1 MCTMVSVFV
10 TTPADIDALEA
21 WSDECGV
28 RRRRRGG
35 PEPARAVVVLG
46 TGGMCDCG
54 VSIGAGPRAVDGA
67 RAQRKERE
75 MRQRGWSEAKI
86 RRAMAQRREAE
97 RRHEER
103 DRAIALGSLDEWV
116 TFLEG
121 APAHARVHSVG
132 LFYRNDGV
140 SLSARDWQ
148 SARRERIAL
157 ASVEP
162 LTLARLDE
170 GVLYE
175 FVAGT

>member
-1 MCTMVSVFV
+1 MCTMVSIFV
-10 TTPADIDALEA
+10 TIPADVDALEA

-28 RRRRRGG
+28 RRRRREG
-35 PEPARAVVVLG
+35 PGPARDVVVLG

-54 VSIGAGPRAVDGA
+54 VSIGAGPRAVGGG

-86 RRAMAQRREAE
+86 RRAMAQSREAE

-103 DRAIALGSLDEWV
+103 DRAIALGSLEEWA

-121 APAHARVHSVG
+121 APAHARVHAVG

-140 SLSARDWQ
+140 SLSAKHWQ
-148 SARRERIAL
+148 SARHERVAL

-162 LTLARLDE
+162 LTLAQLEE
-170 GVLYE
+170 GVVYE
-175 FVAGT
+175 LFL